1 MNSRTQE
8 LKDSRIANRLAVFLH
23 SRVLECL
30 AGPINGR
37 KDREVVLVVSGQP
50 SYNLNG
56 MADPQRTLAFPR
68 RPAHEWK
75 LAMQTGCLPF
85 ARSI

>member
-1 MNSRTQE
+1 MAT
-8 LKDSRIANRLAVFLH
+8 KT
-23 SRVLECL
+23 
-30 AGPINGR
+30 AG
-37 KDREVVLVVSGQP
+37 VVLVVSGQQ
-50 SYNLNG
+50 SYNLSG

-68 RPAHEWK
+68 RPAHDWK